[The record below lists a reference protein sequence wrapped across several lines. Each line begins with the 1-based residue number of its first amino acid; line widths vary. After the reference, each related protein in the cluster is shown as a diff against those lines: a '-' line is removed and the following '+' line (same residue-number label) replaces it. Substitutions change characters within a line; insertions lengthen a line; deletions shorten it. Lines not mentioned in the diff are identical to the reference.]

1 MSVYDILVILCVI
14 LTKEM
19 HLLPL
24 APIGFYCLG
33 GFLTELTVKVK
44 SLRFGDGSELCK
56 ISSYGKTEEKLN
68 HNLAVFFNEET
79 WDFYRV

>member
-1 MSVYDILVILCVI
+1 MIIICVI

-44 SLRFGDGSELCK
+44 SVRFEDGSEMRLVEFPV
-56 ISSYGKTEEKLN
+56 TEKKEKLK
-68 HNLAVFFNEET
+68 HNLAVFF
-79 WDFYRV
+79 F